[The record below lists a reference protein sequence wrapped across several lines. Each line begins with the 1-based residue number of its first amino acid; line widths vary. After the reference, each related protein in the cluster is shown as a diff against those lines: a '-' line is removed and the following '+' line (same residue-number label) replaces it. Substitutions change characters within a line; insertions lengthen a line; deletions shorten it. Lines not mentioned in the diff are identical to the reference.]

1 MKKLQLKKPD
11 IKGKIRKIKNLKKE
25 DVIAYWK
32 GRHERRERILEARRN
47 SAFAKKMQPVYAFMN
62 RFSLIFHALL
72 ACIINFVIEA
82 ISRHSV
88 VAAWD
93 YMTGTPLVF
102 LYNAFMIFVTFSIVY
117 LFKRRIF
124 VRMIIGAIWVILGIA
139 NGYILLK
146 RVTPFNAQDLKIA
159 GDGIALINN
168 YCNGFEVVVIAV
180 GAVALLIW
188 LISMWRRGGQY
199 AGKIH
204 HIAALIGI
212 IVCGVLYTFVTNI
225 AIDKRVVSTY
235 FGNIAFAY
243 EDYGLP
249 YCFSASL
256 FNTGISE
263 PNGYTKKAMA
273 KIDKDGE
280 LNQTATSRSSD
291 ELPNIIV
298 VQLESY
304 FDVANAEFFT
314 TSEDACP
321 NLHNLYQNYSNGY
334 FKVPSVGA
342 GTANTEFEVLT
353 GMNLR
358 YFGPGE
364 YPYKTYSKKHPTES
378 AATALASL
386 GYGTHALHDNT
397 GNFYSRANVF
407 NNMGFDTFT
416 SKEFMNVLQTTENGW
431 AKDEILTHHI
441 MEAMDTTKQED
452 FVFTVSVQGHGNY
465 PETQVIENPKI
476 KVEGI
481 EDEALKNKW
490 EYYVNQVYEMDQFVG
505 DLIKAVEE
513 RNEPSV
519 VVFYG
524 DHLPTM
530 GLKAEDLKSR
540 YLYNT
545 NYVIWDNIGLQKDD
559 KNIPAY
565 QLMSEVLNRLDI
577 HSGTVF
583 NYHQQRKGT
592 KNYLSD
598 LELLQYDILYGKQ
611 YVYNGKA
618 PITEGHMVMG
628 IRNVSL
634 SSIVPQLNSGYSLYG
649 ENFTK
654 YSRVY
659 VNGEKLDVKAPIDA
673 MHQGMAY
680 CPEDRKV
687 EGIIA
692 DLSVRENMILA
703 LQAKRGMFKLMSRKE
718 QEELTDKYI
727 KMLQVKTASRE
738 TPIKSLS
745 GGNQQKVIL
754 GRWLMTEPDFLILDE
769 PTRGIDVGTKTEI
782 QKLVVKLANEG
793 MSVVFISS
801 EVEEMLRTVT
811 HMGIL
816 RDGEKVGELE
826 ESELSQENVMKAI
839 AGGDK

>member
-93 YMTGTPLVF
+93 YMTGTPMVF

-476 KVEGI
+476 QVEGI

-545 NYVIWDNIGLQKDD
+545 NYVIWDNIGLQKHD

-659 VNGEKLDVKAPIDA
+659 VNGEKQKSSFLNNTRINLSETELKDGDVIQVGQVGSSDTIFRMSDKYTY
-673 MHQGMAY
+673 QNGQLV
-680 CPEDRKV
+680 KQ
-687 EGIIA
+687 EGTA
-692 DLSVRENMILA
+692 
-703 LQAKRGMFKLMSRKE
+703 
-718 QEELTDKYI
+718 TDK
-727 KMLQVKTASRE
+727 S
-738 TPIKSLS
+738 KSWVD
-745 GGNQQKVIL
+745 Q
-754 GRWLMTEPDFLILDE
+754 DY
-769 PTRGIDVGTKTEI
+769 DV
-782 QKLVVKLANEG
+782 N
-793 MSVVFISS
+793 
-801 EVEEMLRTVT
+801 
-811 HMGIL
+811 
-816 RDGEKVGELE
+816 
-826 ESELSQENVMKAI
+826 
-839 AGGDK
+839 

>member
-1 MKKLQLKKPD
+1 
-11 IKGKIRKIKNLKKE
+11 
-25 DVIAYWK
+25 
-32 GRHERRERILEARRN
+32 
-47 SAFAKKMQPVYAFMN
+47 
-62 RFSLIFHALL
+62 
-72 ACIINFVIEA
+72 
-82 ISRHSV
+82 
-88 VAAWD
+88 
-93 YMTGTPLVF
+93 MTGTPLVF

-124 VRMIIGAIWVILGIA
+124 VRIIISALWIILGIA

-168 YCNGFEVVVIAV
+168 YCNGFEVVVIAI
-180 GAVALLIW
+180 GAAALVVW
-188 LISMWRRGGQY
+188 LVSMWRRGGQY
-199 AGKIH
+199 TGKIH
-204 HIAALIGI
+204 HVASLLGI
-212 IVCGVLYTFVTNI
+212 VVCCILYTFVTNA

-263 PNGYTKKAMA
+263 PNGYTKKKMA
-273 KIDKDGE
+273 KINKNGE
-280 LNQTATSRSSD
+280 LNKSTTSRSSD

-314 TSEDACP
+314 TSEDSCP
-321 NLHNLYQNYSNGY
+321 NLHNLYQNYSSGY

-378 AATALASL
+378 AATALAAL

-431 AKDEILTHHI
+431 AKDEILTQHI
-441 MEAMDTTKQED
+441 MEAMDTSDQED

-465 PETQVIENPKI
+465 PETQLIENPKI

-505 DLIKAVEE
+505 DLIKAVEA
-513 RNEPSV
+513 RKEPSV

-545 NYVIWDNIGLQKDD
+545 NYVIWDNLGLQKEDR
-559 KNIPAY
+559 NIPSY
-565 QLMSEVLNRLDI
+565 QIMADVMDRLGL

-583 NYHQQRKGT
+583 NYHQQRRQT
-592 KNYLSD
+592 KDYLKD
-598 LELLQYDILYGKQ
+598 LELLQYDILYGDQ
-611 YVYNGKA
+611 YVYNGKP
-618 PITEGHMVMG
+618 PITEGHMQMG
-628 IRNVSL
+628 IKEVTLTDLVENL
-634 SSIVPQLNSGYSLYG
+634 DETYSLYG
-649 ENFTK
+649 TNFTK
-654 YSRVY
+654 WSKVY
-659 VNGEKLDVKAPIDA
+659 INDEKQESTFLNNTRIELPDSKLKD
-673 MHQGMAY
+673 G
-680 CPEDRKV
+680 D
-687 EGIIA
+687 IITVSQVGSSNTIFRTSSEYIYM
-692 DLSVRENMILA
+692 DGKILEYTDEV
-703 LQAKRGMFKLMSRKE
+703 KE
-718 QEELTDKYI
+718 QLKKEKEQKNS
-727 KMLQVKTASRE
+727 VKTD
-738 TPIKSLS
+738 
-745 GGNQQKVIL
+745 GDQQK
-754 GRWLMTEPDFLILDE
+754 TENAGQSGEQQDQNN
-769 PTRGIDVGTKTEI
+769 K
-782 QKLVVKLANEG
+782 
-793 MSVVFISS
+793 
-801 EVEEMLRTVT
+801 EEKS
-811 HMGIL
+811 G
-816 RDGEKVGELE
+816 
-826 ESELSQENVMKAI
+826 QQ
-839 AGGDK
+839 

>member
-93 YMTGTPLVF
+93 YMTGTPMVF

-124 VRMIIGAIWVILGIA
+124 VRMIIGAIWMILGIA

-545 NYVIWDNIGLQKDD
+545 NYVIWDNIGLQKHD

-659 VNGEKLDVKAPIDA
+659 VNGEKQKSSFLNNTRINLSETELKDGDVIQVGQVASSDTIFRMSDKYTY
-673 MHQGMAY
+673 QNGQLV
-680 CPEDRKV
+680 KQ
-687 EGIIA
+687 EGTA
-692 DLSVRENMILA
+692 
-703 LQAKRGMFKLMSRKE
+703 
-718 QEELTDKYI
+718 TDK
-727 KMLQVKTASRE
+727 S
-738 TPIKSLS
+738 KSWVD
-745 GGNQQKVIL
+745 Q
-754 GRWLMTEPDFLILDE
+754 DY
-769 PTRGIDVGTKTEI
+769 DV
-782 QKLVVKLANEG
+782 N
-793 MSVVFISS
+793 
-801 EVEEMLRTVT
+801 
-811 HMGIL
+811 
-816 RDGEKVGELE
+816 
-826 ESELSQENVMKAI
+826 
-839 AGGDK
+839 

>member
-358 YFGPGE
+358 YFGAGE

-545 NYVIWDNIGLQKDD
+545 NYVIWDNIGLQKHD

-659 VNGEKLDVKAPIDA
+659 VNGEKQKSSFLNNTRINLSETELKDGDVIQVGQVGSSDTIFRMSDKYTY
-673 MHQGMAY
+673 QNGQLV
-680 CPEDRKV
+680 KQ
-687 EGIIA
+687 EGTA
-692 DLSVRENMILA
+692 
-703 LQAKRGMFKLMSRKE
+703 
-718 QEELTDKYI
+718 TDK
-727 KMLQVKTASRE
+727 S
-738 TPIKSLS
+738 KSWVD
-745 GGNQQKVIL
+745 Q
-754 GRWLMTEPDFLILDE
+754 DY
-769 PTRGIDVGTKTEI
+769 DV
-782 QKLVVKLANEG
+782 N
-793 MSVVFISS
+793 
-801 EVEEMLRTVT
+801 
-811 HMGIL
+811 
-816 RDGEKVGELE
+816 
-826 ESELSQENVMKAI
+826 
-839 AGGDK
+839 

>member
-280 LNQTATSRSSD
+280 LNQTAASRSSD
-291 ELPNIIV
+291 KLPNIIV

-431 AKDEILTHHI
+431 AKDEILTQRI

-659 VNGEKLDVKAPIDA
+659 VNGEKQKSSFLNNTRINLSETELKDGDVIQVGQVGSSDTIFRMSDKYTY
-673 MHQGMAY
+673 QNGQLV
-680 CPEDRKV
+680 KQ
-687 EGIIA
+687 EGTA
-692 DLSVRENMILA
+692 
-703 LQAKRGMFKLMSRKE
+703 
-718 QEELTDKYI
+718 TDK
-727 KMLQVKTASRE
+727 S
-738 TPIKSLS
+738 KSWVD
-745 GGNQQKVIL
+745 Q
-754 GRWLMTEPDFLILDE
+754 DY
-769 PTRGIDVGTKTEI
+769 DV
-782 QKLVVKLANEG
+782 N
-793 MSVVFISS
+793 
-801 EVEEMLRTVT
+801 
-811 HMGIL
+811 
-816 RDGEKVGELE
+816 
-826 ESELSQENVMKAI
+826 
-839 AGGDK
+839 

>member
-93 YMTGTPLVF
+93 YMTGTPMVF

-124 VRMIIGAIWVILGIA
+124 VRMIISAIWVILGIA

-280 LNQTATSRSSD
+280 LNQMATSRSSD

-431 AKDEILTHHI
+431 AKDEILTQHI

-659 VNGEKLDVKAPIDA
+659 VNGEKQKSSFLNNTRINLSETELKDGDVIQVGQVGSSDTIFRMSDKYTY
-673 MHQGMAY
+673 QNGQLV
-680 CPEDRKV
+680 KQ
-687 EGIIA
+687 EGTA
-692 DLSVRENMILA
+692 
-703 LQAKRGMFKLMSRKE
+703 
-718 QEELTDKYI
+718 TDK
-727 KMLQVKTASRE
+727 S
-738 TPIKSLS
+738 KSWVD
-745 GGNQQKVIL
+745 Q
-754 GRWLMTEPDFLILDE
+754 DY
-769 PTRGIDVGTKTEI
+769 DV
-782 QKLVVKLANEG
+782 N
-793 MSVVFISS
+793 
-801 EVEEMLRTVT
+801 
-811 HMGIL
+811 
-816 RDGEKVGELE
+816 
-826 ESELSQENVMKAI
+826 
-839 AGGDK
+839 

>member
-93 YMTGTPLVF
+93 YMTGTPMVF

-280 LNQTATSRSSD
+280 LNQTAASRSSD

-431 AKDEILTHHI
+431 AKDEILTQHI

-565 QLMSEVLNRLDI
+565 QLMSEVLNKLDI

-659 VNGEKLDVKAPIDA
+659 VNGEKQKSSFLNNTRINLSETELKDGDVIQVGQVGSSDTIFRMSDKYTY
-673 MHQGMAY
+673 QNGQLV
-680 CPEDRKV
+680 KQ
-687 EGIIA
+687 EGTA
-692 DLSVRENMILA
+692 
-703 LQAKRGMFKLMSRKE
+703 
-718 QEELTDKYI
+718 TDK
-727 KMLQVKTASRE
+727 S
-738 TPIKSLS
+738 KSWVD
-745 GGNQQKVIL
+745 Q
-754 GRWLMTEPDFLILDE
+754 DY
-769 PTRGIDVGTKTEI
+769 DV
-782 QKLVVKLANEG
+782 N
-793 MSVVFISS
+793 
-801 EVEEMLRTVT
+801 
-811 HMGIL
+811 
-816 RDGEKVGELE
+816 
-826 ESELSQENVMKAI
+826 
-839 AGGDK
+839 

>member
-62 RFSLIFHALL
+62 RFSLIFHVLL

-93 YMTGTPLVF
+93 YMTGTPMVF

-168 YCNGFEVVVIAV
+168 YCNGFEVVVIVV

-280 LNQTATSRSSD
+280 LNQTAASRSSD

-545 NYVIWDNIGLQKDD
+545 NYVIWDNIGLQKHD

-659 VNGEKLDVKAPIDA
+659 VNGEKQKSSFLNNTRINLSETELKDGDVIQVGQVGSSDTIFRMSDKYTY
-673 MHQGMAY
+673 QNGQLV
-680 CPEDRKV
+680 KQ
-687 EGIIA
+687 EGTA
-692 DLSVRENMILA
+692 
-703 LQAKRGMFKLMSRKE
+703 
-718 QEELTDKYI
+718 TDK
-727 KMLQVKTASRE
+727 S
-738 TPIKSLS
+738 KSWVD
-745 GGNQQKVIL
+745 Q
-754 GRWLMTEPDFLILDE
+754 DY
-769 PTRGIDVGTKTEI
+769 DV
-782 QKLVVKLANEG
+782 N
-793 MSVVFISS
+793 
-801 EVEEMLRTVT
+801 
-811 HMGIL
+811 
-816 RDGEKVGELE
+816 
-826 ESELSQENVMKAI
+826 
-839 AGGDK
+839 

>member
-93 YMTGTPLVF
+93 YMTGTPMVF

-180 GAVALLIW
+180 GAVALLVW

-545 NYVIWDNIGLQKDD
+545 NYVIWDNIGLQKHD

-659 VNGEKLDVKAPIDA
+659 VNGEKQKSSFLNNTRINLSETELKDGDVIQVGQVGSSDTIFRMSDKYTY
-673 MHQGMAY
+673 QNGQLV
-680 CPEDRKV
+680 KQ
-687 EGIIA
+687 EGTA
-692 DLSVRENMILA
+692 
-703 LQAKRGMFKLMSRKE
+703 
-718 QEELTDKYI
+718 TDK
-727 KMLQVKTASRE
+727 S
-738 TPIKSLS
+738 KSWVD
-745 GGNQQKVIL
+745 Q
-754 GRWLMTEPDFLILDE
+754 DY
-769 PTRGIDVGTKTEI
+769 DV
-782 QKLVVKLANEG
+782 N
-793 MSVVFISS
+793 
-801 EVEEMLRTVT
+801 
-811 HMGIL
+811 
-816 RDGEKVGELE
+816 
-826 ESELSQENVMKAI
+826 
-839 AGGDK
+839 

>member
-204 HIAALIGI
+204 HIVALIGI

-280 LNQTATSRSSD
+280 LNQTAASRSSD

-431 AKDEILTHHI
+431 AKDEILTQHI

-659 VNGEKLDVKAPIDA
+659 VNGEKQKSSFLNNTRINLSETELKDGDVIQVGQVGSSDTIFRMSDKYTY
-673 MHQGMAY
+673 QNGQLV
-680 CPEDRKV
+680 KQ
-687 EGIIA
+687 EGTA
-692 DLSVRENMILA
+692 
-703 LQAKRGMFKLMSRKE
+703 
-718 QEELTDKYI
+718 TDK
-727 KMLQVKTASRE
+727 S
-738 TPIKSLS
+738 KSWVD
-745 GGNQQKVIL
+745 Q
-754 GRWLMTEPDFLILDE
+754 DY
-769 PTRGIDVGTKTEI
+769 DV
-782 QKLVVKLANEG
+782 N
-793 MSVVFISS
+793 
-801 EVEEMLRTVT
+801 
-811 HMGIL
+811 
-816 RDGEKVGELE
+816 
-826 ESELSQENVMKAI
+826 
-839 AGGDK
+839 

>member
-124 VRMIIGAIWVILGIA
+124 IRMIIGAIWVILGIA

-280 LNQTATSRSSD
+280 LNQTAASRSSD

-431 AKDEILTHHI
+431 AKDEILTQHI

-659 VNGEKLDVKAPIDA
+659 VNGEKQKSSFLNNTRINLSETELKDGDVIQVGQVGSSDTIFRMSDKYTY
-673 MHQGMAY
+673 QNGQLV
-680 CPEDRKV
+680 KQ
-687 EGIIA
+687 EGTA
-692 DLSVRENMILA
+692 
-703 LQAKRGMFKLMSRKE
+703 
-718 QEELTDKYI
+718 TDK
-727 KMLQVKTASRE
+727 S
-738 TPIKSLS
+738 KSWVD
-745 GGNQQKVIL
+745 Q
-754 GRWLMTEPDFLILDE
+754 DY
-769 PTRGIDVGTKTEI
+769 DV
-782 QKLVVKLANEG
+782 N
-793 MSVVFISS
+793 
-801 EVEEMLRTVT
+801 
-811 HMGIL
+811 
-816 RDGEKVGELE
+816 
-826 ESELSQENVMKAI
+826 
-839 AGGDK
+839 

>member
-225 AIDKRVVSTY
+225 VIDKRVVSTY

-280 LNQTATSRSSD
+280 LNQTAASRSSD

-431 AKDEILTHHI
+431 AKDEILTQHI

-659 VNGEKLDVKAPIDA
+659 VNGEKQKSSFLNNTRINLSETELKDGDVIQVGQVGSSDTIFRMSDKYTY
-673 MHQGMAY
+673 QNGQLV
-680 CPEDRKV
+680 KQ
-687 EGIIA
+687 EGTA
-692 DLSVRENMILA
+692 
-703 LQAKRGMFKLMSRKE
+703 
-718 QEELTDKYI
+718 TDK
-727 KMLQVKTASRE
+727 S
-738 TPIKSLS
+738 KSWVD
-745 GGNQQKVIL
+745 Q
-754 GRWLMTEPDFLILDE
+754 DY
-769 PTRGIDVGTKTEI
+769 DV
-782 QKLVVKLANEG
+782 N
-793 MSVVFISS
+793 
-801 EVEEMLRTVT
+801 
-811 HMGIL
+811 
-816 RDGEKVGELE
+816 
-826 ESELSQENVMKAI
+826 
-839 AGGDK
+839 

>member
-364 YPYKTYSKKHPTES
+364 YPYKTYSKKHPPES
-378 AATALASL
+378 AATALAAL

-431 AKDEILTHHI
+431 AKDEILTQHI

-659 VNGEKLDVKAPIDA
+659 VNGEKQKSSFLNNTRINLSETELKDGDVIQVGQVGSSDTIFRMSDKYTY
-673 MHQGMAY
+673 QNGQLV
-680 CPEDRKV
+680 KQ
-687 EGIIA
+687 EGTA
-692 DLSVRENMILA
+692 
-703 LQAKRGMFKLMSRKE
+703 
-718 QEELTDKYI
+718 TDK
-727 KMLQVKTASRE
+727 S
-738 TPIKSLS
+738 KSWVD
-745 GGNQQKVIL
+745 Q
-754 GRWLMTEPDFLILDE
+754 DY
-769 PTRGIDVGTKTEI
+769 DV
-782 QKLVVKLANEG
+782 N
-793 MSVVFISS
+793 
-801 EVEEMLRTVT
+801 
-811 HMGIL
+811 
-816 RDGEKVGELE
+816 
-826 ESELSQENVMKAI
+826 
-839 AGGDK
+839 

>member
-124 VRMIIGAIWVILGIA
+124 VSMIIGAIWVILGIA

-291 ELPNIIV
+291 KLPNIIV

-431 AKDEILTHHI
+431 AKDEILTQHI

-659 VNGEKLDVKAPIDA
+659 VNGEKQKSSFLNNTRINLSETELKDGDVIQVGQVGSSDTIFRMSDKYTY
-673 MHQGMAY
+673 QNGQLV
-680 CPEDRKV
+680 KQ
-687 EGIIA
+687 EGTA
-692 DLSVRENMILA
+692 
-703 LQAKRGMFKLMSRKE
+703 
-718 QEELTDKYI
+718 TDK
-727 KMLQVKTASRE
+727 S
-738 TPIKSLS
+738 KSWVD
-745 GGNQQKVIL
+745 Q
-754 GRWLMTEPDFLILDE
+754 DY
-769 PTRGIDVGTKTEI
+769 DV
-782 QKLVVKLANEG
+782 N
-793 MSVVFISS
+793 
-801 EVEEMLRTVT
+801 
-811 HMGIL
+811 
-816 RDGEKVGELE
+816 
-826 ESELSQENVMKAI
+826 
-839 AGGDK
+839 

>member
-545 NYVIWDNIGLQKDD
+545 NYVIWDNIGLQKHD

-654 YSRVY
+654 YSCVY
-659 VNGEKLDVKAPIDA
+659 VNGEKQKSSFLNNTRINLSETELKDGDVIQVGQVGSSDTIFRMSDKYTY
-673 MHQGMAY
+673 QNGQLV
-680 CPEDRKV
+680 KQ
-687 EGIIA
+687 EGTA
-692 DLSVRENMILA
+692 
-703 LQAKRGMFKLMSRKE
+703 
-718 QEELTDKYI
+718 TDK
-727 KMLQVKTASRE
+727 S
-738 TPIKSLS
+738 KSWVD
-745 GGNQQKVIL
+745 Q
-754 GRWLMTEPDFLILDE
+754 DY
-769 PTRGIDVGTKTEI
+769 DV
-782 QKLVVKLANEG
+782 N
-793 MSVVFISS
+793 
-801 EVEEMLRTVT
+801 
-811 HMGIL
+811 
-816 RDGEKVGELE
+816 
-826 ESELSQENVMKAI
+826 
-839 AGGDK
+839 

>member
-93 YMTGTPLVF
+93 YMTGTPMVF
-102 LYNAFMIFVTFSIVY
+102 LYNTFMIFVTFSIVY

-280 LNQTATSRSSD
+280 LNQTAASRSSD

-431 AKDEILTHHI
+431 AKDEILTQHI

-659 VNGEKLDVKAPIDA
+659 VNGEKQKSSFLNNTRINLSETELKDGDVIQVGQVGSSDTIFRMSDKYTY
-673 MHQGMAY
+673 QNGQLV
-680 CPEDRKV
+680 KQ
-687 EGIIA
+687 EGTA
-692 DLSVRENMILA
+692 
-703 LQAKRGMFKLMSRKE
+703 
-718 QEELTDKYI
+718 TDK
-727 KMLQVKTASRE
+727 S
-738 TPIKSLS
+738 KSWVD
-745 GGNQQKVIL
+745 Q
-754 GRWLMTEPDFLILDE
+754 DY
-769 PTRGIDVGTKTEI
+769 DV
-782 QKLVVKLANEG
+782 N
-793 MSVVFISS
+793 
-801 EVEEMLRTVT
+801 
-811 HMGIL
+811 
-816 RDGEKVGELE
+816 
-826 ESELSQENVMKAI
+826 
-839 AGGDK
+839 

>member
-124 VRMIIGAIWVILGIA
+124 VRIIIGAIWVILGIA

-280 LNQTATSRSSD
+280 LNQTAASRSSD

-431 AKDEILTHHI
+431 AKDEILTQHI

-490 EYYVNQVYEMDQFVG
+490 EYYVNQVYEMDQFAG

-659 VNGEKLDVKAPIDA
+659 VNGEKQKSSFLNNTRINLSETELKDGDVIQVGQVGSSDTIFRMSDKYTY
-673 MHQGMAY
+673 QNGQLV
-680 CPEDRKV
+680 KQ
-687 EGIIA
+687 EGTA
-692 DLSVRENMILA
+692 
-703 LQAKRGMFKLMSRKE
+703 
-718 QEELTDKYI
+718 TDK
-727 KMLQVKTASRE
+727 S
-738 TPIKSLS
+738 KSWVD
-745 GGNQQKVIL
+745 Q
-754 GRWLMTEPDFLILDE
+754 DY
-769 PTRGIDVGTKTEI
+769 DV
-782 QKLVVKLANEG
+782 N
-793 MSVVFISS
+793 
-801 EVEEMLRTVT
+801 
-811 HMGIL
+811 
-816 RDGEKVGELE
+816 
-826 ESELSQENVMKAI
+826 
-839 AGGDK
+839 

>member
-280 LNQTATSRSSD
+280 LNQTAASRSSD

-431 AKDEILTHHI
+431 AKDEILTQHI

-598 LELLQYDILYGKQ
+598 LELLKYDILYGKQ

-659 VNGEKLDVKAPIDA
+659 VNGEKQKSSFLNNTRINLSETELKDGDVIQVGQVGSSDTIFRMSDKYTY
-673 MHQGMAY
+673 QNGQLV
-680 CPEDRKV
+680 KQ
-687 EGIIA
+687 EGTA
-692 DLSVRENMILA
+692 
-703 LQAKRGMFKLMSRKE
+703 
-718 QEELTDKYI
+718 TDK
-727 KMLQVKTASRE
+727 S
-738 TPIKSLS
+738 KSWVD
-745 GGNQQKVIL
+745 Q
-754 GRWLMTEPDFLILDE
+754 DY
-769 PTRGIDVGTKTEI
+769 DV
-782 QKLVVKLANEG
+782 N
-793 MSVVFISS
+793 
-801 EVEEMLRTVT
+801 
-811 HMGIL
+811 
-816 RDGEKVGELE
+816 
-826 ESELSQENVMKAI
+826 
-839 AGGDK
+839 

>member
-1 MKKLQLKKPD
+1 MKKFQLKKPD
-11 IKGKIRKIKNLKKE
+11 IKGKIRKIRNLKKE

-93 YMTGTPLVF
+93 YMTGTPMVF

-321 NLHNLYQNYSNGY
+321 TLHNLYQNYSNGY

-545 NYVIWDNIGLQKDD
+545 NYVIWDNIGLQKHD

-659 VNGEKLDVKAPIDA
+659 VNGEKQKSSFLNNTRINLSETELKDGDVIQVGQVGSSDTIFRMSDKYTY
-673 MHQGMAY
+673 QNGQLV
-680 CPEDRKV
+680 KQ
-687 EGIIA
+687 EGTA
-692 DLSVRENMILA
+692 
-703 LQAKRGMFKLMSRKE
+703 
-718 QEELTDKYI
+718 TDK
-727 KMLQVKTASRE
+727 S
-738 TPIKSLS
+738 KSWVD
-745 GGNQQKVIL
+745 Q
-754 GRWLMTEPDFLILDE
+754 DY
-769 PTRGIDVGTKTEI
+769 DV
-782 QKLVVKLANEG
+782 N
-793 MSVVFISS
+793 
-801 EVEEMLRTVT
+801 
-811 HMGIL
+811 
-816 RDGEKVGELE
+816 
-826 ESELSQENVMKAI
+826 
-839 AGGDK
+839 

>member
-93 YMTGTPLVF
+93 YMTGTPMVF

-280 LNQTATSRSSD
+280 LNQTAASRSSD

-659 VNGEKLDVKAPIDA
+659 VNGEKQKSSFLNNTRINLSETELKDGDVIQIGQVGSSDTIFRMSDKYTY
-673 MHQGMAY
+673 QNGQLV
-680 CPEDRKV
+680 KQ
-687 EGIIA
+687 EGTA
-692 DLSVRENMILA
+692 
-703 LQAKRGMFKLMSRKE
+703 
-718 QEELTDKYI
+718 TDK
-727 KMLQVKTASRE
+727 S
-738 TPIKSLS
+738 KSWVD
-745 GGNQQKVIL
+745 Q
-754 GRWLMTEPDFLILDE
+754 DY
-769 PTRGIDVGTKTEI
+769 DV
-782 QKLVVKLANEG
+782 N
-793 MSVVFISS
+793 
-801 EVEEMLRTVT
+801 
-811 HMGIL
+811 
-816 RDGEKVGELE
+816 
-826 ESELSQENVMKAI
+826 
-839 AGGDK
+839 

>member
-93 YMTGTPLVF
+93 YMTGTPMVF

-159 GDGIALINN
+159 GDGIVLINN

-204 HIAALIGI
+204 HIVALIGI

-545 NYVIWDNIGLQKDD
+545 NYVIWDNIGLQKQD

-659 VNGEKLDVKAPIDA
+659 VNGEKQKSSFLNNTRINLSETELKDGDVIQVGQVGSSDTIFRMSDKYTY
-673 MHQGMAY
+673 QNGQLV
-680 CPEDRKV
+680 KQ
-687 EGIIA
+687 EGTA
-692 DLSVRENMILA
+692 
-703 LQAKRGMFKLMSRKE
+703 
-718 QEELTDKYI
+718 TDK
-727 KMLQVKTASRE
+727 S
-738 TPIKSLS
+738 KSWVD
-745 GGNQQKVIL
+745 Q
-754 GRWLMTEPDFLILDE
+754 DY
-769 PTRGIDVGTKTEI
+769 DV
-782 QKLVVKLANEG
+782 N
-793 MSVVFISS
+793 
-801 EVEEMLRTVT
+801 
-811 HMGIL
+811 
-816 RDGEKVGELE
+816 
-826 ESELSQENVMKAI
+826 
-839 AGGDK
+839 

>member
-93 YMTGTPLVF
+93 YMTGTPMVF

-280 LNQTATSRSSD
+280 LNQTAESRSSD

-545 NYVIWDNIGLQKDD
+545 NYVIWDNIGLQKHD

-659 VNGEKLDVKAPIDA
+659 VNGEKQKSSFLNNTRINLSETELKDGDVIQVGQVGSSDTIFRMSDKYTY
-673 MHQGMAY
+673 QNGQLV
-680 CPEDRKV
+680 KQ
-687 EGIIA
+687 EGTA
-692 DLSVRENMILA
+692 
-703 LQAKRGMFKLMSRKE
+703 
-718 QEELTDKYI
+718 TDK
-727 KMLQVKTASRE
+727 S
-738 TPIKSLS
+738 KSWVD
-745 GGNQQKVIL
+745 Q
-754 GRWLMTEPDFLILDE
+754 DY
-769 PTRGIDVGTKTEI
+769 DV
-782 QKLVVKLANEG
+782 N
-793 MSVVFISS
+793 
-801 EVEEMLRTVT
+801 
-811 HMGIL
+811 
-816 RDGEKVGELE
+816 
-826 ESELSQENVMKAI
+826 
-839 AGGDK
+839 

>member
-25 DVIAYWK
+25 DVIAYLK

-93 YMTGTPLVF
+93 YMTGTPMVF

-280 LNQTATSRSSD
+280 LNQTAASRSSD

-431 AKDEILTHHI
+431 AKDEILTQHI

-565 QLMSEVLNRLDI
+565 QLLSEVLNRLDI

-659 VNGEKLDVKAPIDA
+659 VNGEKQKSSFLNNTRINLSETELKDGDVIQVGQVGSSDTIFRMSDKYTY
-673 MHQGMAY
+673 QNGQLV
-680 CPEDRKV
+680 KQ
-687 EGIIA
+687 EGTA
-692 DLSVRENMILA
+692 
-703 LQAKRGMFKLMSRKE
+703 
-718 QEELTDKYI
+718 TDK
-727 KMLQVKTASRE
+727 S
-738 TPIKSLS
+738 KSWVD
-745 GGNQQKVIL
+745 Q
-754 GRWLMTEPDFLILDE
+754 DY
-769 PTRGIDVGTKTEI
+769 DV
-782 QKLVVKLANEG
+782 N
-793 MSVVFISS
+793 
-801 EVEEMLRTVT
+801 
-811 HMGIL
+811 
-816 RDGEKVGELE
+816 
-826 ESELSQENVMKAI
+826 
-839 AGGDK
+839 

>member
-273 KIDKDGE
+273 KIDNDGE

-342 GTANTEFEVLT
+342 GTANTEYEVLT

-659 VNGEKLDVKAPIDA
+659 VNGEKQKSSFLNNTRINLSETELKDGDVIQVGQVGSSDTIFRMSDKYTY
-673 MHQGMAY
+673 QNGQLV
-680 CPEDRKV
+680 KQ
-687 EGIIA
+687 EGTA
-692 DLSVRENMILA
+692 
-703 LQAKRGMFKLMSRKE
+703 
-718 QEELTDKYI
+718 TDK
-727 KMLQVKTASRE
+727 S
-738 TPIKSLS
+738 KSWVD
-745 GGNQQKVIL
+745 Q
-754 GRWLMTEPDFLILDE
+754 DY
-769 PTRGIDVGTKTEI
+769 DV
-782 QKLVVKLANEG
+782 N
-793 MSVVFISS
+793 
-801 EVEEMLRTVT
+801 
-811 HMGIL
+811 
-816 RDGEKVGELE
+816 
-826 ESELSQENVMKAI
+826 
-839 AGGDK
+839 

>member
-168 YCNGFEVVVIAV
+168 YCNGFEAVVIAV

-199 AGKIH
+199 VGKIH

-659 VNGEKLDVKAPIDA
+659 VNGEKQKSSFLNNTRINLSETELKDGDVIQVGQVGSSDTIFRMSDKYTY
-673 MHQGMAY
+673 QNGQLV
-680 CPEDRKV
+680 KQ
-687 EGIIA
+687 EGTA
-692 DLSVRENMILA
+692 
-703 LQAKRGMFKLMSRKE
+703 
-718 QEELTDKYI
+718 TDK
-727 KMLQVKTASRE
+727 S
-738 TPIKSLS
+738 KSWVD
-745 GGNQQKVIL
+745 Q
-754 GRWLMTEPDFLILDE
+754 DY
-769 PTRGIDVGTKTEI
+769 DV
-782 QKLVVKLANEG
+782 N
-793 MSVVFISS
+793 
-801 EVEEMLRTVT
+801 
-811 HMGIL
+811 
-816 RDGEKVGELE
+816 
-826 ESELSQENVMKAI
+826 
-839 AGGDK
+839 

>member
-124 VRMIIGAIWVILGIA
+124 VRMIIGAVWVILGIA

-364 YPYKTYSKKHPTES
+364 YPYKTYVKTHVLES
-378 AATALASL
+378 AATALTSL
-386 GYGTHALHDNT
+386 GYGAEALHNNG
-397 GNFYSRANVF
+397 GNFYSRAKVF
-407 NNMGFDTFT
+407 NDMGFDHYT
-416 SKEFMNVLQTTENGW
+416 SKEFMNILKTTPKGW
-431 AKDEILTHHI
+431 ATDDILVPNI
-441 MEAMDTTKQED
+441 MESMDTTAGQD
-452 FVFTVSVQGHGNY
+452 FVFTVSVQGHGDY
-465 PETQVIENPKI
+465 PTEPTLENPEI
-476 KVEGI
+476 KVTGV
-481 EDEALKNKW
+481 EDEGKRNAW
-490 EYYVNQVYEMDQFVG
+490 EYYVNEVHEMDKFVAQ
-505 DLIKAVEE
+505 LIEAVEA

-524 DHLPTM
+524 DHLPTL
-530 GLKAEDLKSR
+530 GLEAKDLKSK

-545 NYVIWDNIGLQKDD
+545 NYVIWDNIGLQKKDG
-559 KNIPAY
+559 NIAAY
-565 QLMSEVLNRLDI
+565 QIMAEVFDRLDI
-577 HSGTVF
+577 HSGTIF
-583 NYHQQRKGT
+583 NYHQQRNKT
-592 KNYLSD
+592 KHYLSD
-598 LELLQYDILYGKQ
+598 LELLQYDIMYGKQ
-611 YVYNGKA
+611 YAYEKNGA

-628 IRNVSL
+628 VKDAEIKDV
-634 SSIVPQLNSGYSLYG
+634 VTQLNGDYSIYG
-649 ENFTK
+649 ANFTK
-654 YSRVY
+654 QSKVY
-659 VNGEKLDVKAPIDA
+659 INDEKQDTKFMNNTRLDLKDSELKDGDTIMVAQVGSSNTIFRTSKTYEYKDGKLSEIVETDDSVENG
-673 MHQGMAY
+673 
-680 CPEDRKV
+680 R
-687 EGIIA
+687 
-692 DLSVRENMILA
+692 
-703 LQAKRGMFKLMSRKE
+703 QAFTD
-718 QEELTDKYI
+718 QEEKKD
-727 KMLQVKTASRE
+727 
-738 TPIKSLS
+738 
-745 GGNQQKVIL
+745 
-754 GRWLMTEPDFLILDE
+754 
-769 PTRGIDVGTKTEI
+769 
-782 QKLVVKLANEG
+782 
-793 MSVVFISS
+793 
-801 EVEEMLRTVT
+801 
-811 HMGIL
+811 
-816 RDGEKVGELE
+816 
-826 ESELSQENVMKAI
+826 
-839 AGGDK
+839 

>member
-32 GRHERRERILEARRN
+32 GRHERRERILKARRN

-93 YMTGTPLVF
+93 YMTGTPMVF

-545 NYVIWDNIGLQKDD
+545 NYVIWDNIGLQKHD

-659 VNGEKLDVKAPIDA
+659 VNGEKQKSSFLNNTRINLSETELKDGDVIQVGQVGSSDTIFRMSDKYTY
-673 MHQGMAY
+673 QNGQLV
-680 CPEDRKV
+680 KQ
-687 EGIIA
+687 EGTA
-692 DLSVRENMILA
+692 
-703 LQAKRGMFKLMSRKE
+703 
-718 QEELTDKYI
+718 TDK
-727 KMLQVKTASRE
+727 S
-738 TPIKSLS
+738 KSWVD
-745 GGNQQKVIL
+745 Q
-754 GRWLMTEPDFLILDE
+754 DY
-769 PTRGIDVGTKTEI
+769 DV
-782 QKLVVKLANEG
+782 N
-793 MSVVFISS
+793 
-801 EVEEMLRTVT
+801 
-811 HMGIL
+811 
-816 RDGEKVGELE
+816 
-826 ESELSQENVMKAI
+826 
-839 AGGDK
+839 

>member
-1 MKKLQLKKPD
+1 MKRFQGKKLQLKKPD

-124 VRMIIGAIWVILGIA
+124 VRIIIGAIWVILGIA

-431 AKDEILTHHI
+431 AKDEILTQHI

-545 NYVIWDNIGLQKDD
+545 NYVIWDNIGLQKQD

-659 VNGEKLDVKAPIDA
+659 VNGEKQKSSFLNNTRINLSETELKDGDVIQVGQVGSSDTIFRMSDKYTY
-673 MHQGMAY
+673 QNGQLV
-680 CPEDRKV
+680 KQ
-687 EGIIA
+687 EGTA
-692 DLSVRENMILA
+692 
-703 LQAKRGMFKLMSRKE
+703 
-718 QEELTDKYI
+718 TDK
-727 KMLQVKTASRE
+727 S
-738 TPIKSLS
+738 KSWVD
-745 GGNQQKVIL
+745 Q
-754 GRWLMTEPDFLILDE
+754 DY
-769 PTRGIDVGTKTEI
+769 DV
-782 QKLVVKLANEG
+782 N
-793 MSVVFISS
+793 
-801 EVEEMLRTVT
+801 
-811 HMGIL
+811 
-816 RDGEKVGELE
+816 
-826 ESELSQENVMKAI
+826 
-839 AGGDK
+839 

>member
-93 YMTGTPLVF
+93 YMTGTPMVF

-364 YPYKTYSKKHPTES
+364 YPYKTYSKRHPTES

-545 NYVIWDNIGLQKDD
+545 NYVIWDNIGLQKHD

-659 VNGEKLDVKAPIDA
+659 VNGEKQKSSFLNNTRINLSETELKDGDVIQVGQVGSSDTIFRMSDKYTY
-673 MHQGMAY
+673 QNGQLV
-680 CPEDRKV
+680 KQ
-687 EGIIA
+687 EGTA
-692 DLSVRENMILA
+692 
-703 LQAKRGMFKLMSRKE
+703 
-718 QEELTDKYI
+718 TDK
-727 KMLQVKTASRE
+727 S
-738 TPIKSLS
+738 KSWVD
-745 GGNQQKVIL
+745 Q
-754 GRWLMTEPDFLILDE
+754 DY
-769 PTRGIDVGTKTEI
+769 DV
-782 QKLVVKLANEG
+782 N
-793 MSVVFISS
+793 
-801 EVEEMLRTVT
+801 
-811 HMGIL
+811 
-816 RDGEKVGELE
+816 
-826 ESELSQENVMKAI
+826 
-839 AGGDK
+839 